1 MKLVSMED
9 MTYRSRVTSKGTAT
23 IPAAIRKQL
32 RLKPGMVVTFIPTNQ
47 PDEVIVKRTL
57 TIEELRVQ
65 NKASLKRLGTWNKPY
80 YSGAGFEAHVMEKYG
95 KAKRRS

>member
-1 MKLVSMED
+1 MA
-9 MTYRSRVTSKGTAT
+9 YRSRVTSKGTAT

-80 YSGAGFEAHVMEKYG
+80 HRWAGFEAYMKEKYG
-95 KAKRRS
+95 TKKRRA